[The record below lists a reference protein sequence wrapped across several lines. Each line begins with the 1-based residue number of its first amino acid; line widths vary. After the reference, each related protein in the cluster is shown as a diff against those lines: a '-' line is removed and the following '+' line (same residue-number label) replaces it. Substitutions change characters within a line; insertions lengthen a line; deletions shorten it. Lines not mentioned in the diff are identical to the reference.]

1 MWQRRQSQE
10 SPEKSLMLSSA
21 LRGDCGSSSSPLPP
35 THTHHVQVRA
45 RLGSCCLPRWQ
56 FSRIPSTLPR
66 WAFSWHFSIHSFPL
80 SFIHKLCM
88 EPLLRGRRRQK
99 QRRPSCKG
107 AGGRWFTSKTPSPQA
122 RACTSTAA
130 QLGHNGGATQA
141 SSIQKGKRGASQSRW
156 KWNRSLEDF

>member
-10 SPEKSLMLSSA
+10 SPRRGVWCWA
-21 LRGDCGSSSSPLPP
+21 LLCEETAKQLAPP
-35 THTHHVQVRA
+35 PPRPPHHVQVRA

-80 SFIHKLCM
+80 SFIHKVCK

-99 QRRPSCKG
+99 QRRPSCRG
-107 AGGRWFTSKTPSPQA
+107 LAAGGLQVKPGHPKPGLAPPPRPSWGTMVAPPK
-122 RACTSTAA
+122 RAPSRRANEELHRA
-130 QLGHNGGATQA
+130 GGNGTGA
-141 SSIQKGKRGASQSRW
+141 
-156 KWNRSLEDF
+156 